1 MITVEC
7 AARRHREVAT
17 RVEFVAEDLGRVAAR
32 KLGCPIPKAR
42 IVVTDGASMIRA
54 FERAE
59 NQLAGAGATWRKAK
73 EAAWD
78 WCHHRRDCGAT
89 VYDRDGILVIINAP
103 VHRRHMGQ
111 VDKTV
116 IHELTHAIQ
125 LTAPGVR
132 DQHRLYQRMR
142 LGAEPRDA
150 EFLTRYVQAMATA
163 HDGAEGAAGDA
174 EAPREARPGRLGSRT
189 RRMAG

>member
-7 AARRHREVAT
+7 AARRHREVAN
-17 RVEFVAEDLGRVAAR
+17 RVELVAEDLGRIAAR

-54 FERAE
+54 AQQSE
-59 NQLAGAGATWRKAK
+59 NQLAGGIAAWRKTK
-73 EAAWD
+73 EVVLGWACERHDAA
-78 WCHHRRDCGAT
+78 CT

-142 LGAEPRDA
+142 LGAEPHDD
-150 EFLTRYVQAMATA
+150 EFLTRYVQAMTT
-163 HDGAEGAAGDA
+163 
-174 EAPREARPGRLGSRT
+174 REQQARNLET
-189 RRMAG
+189 LAN